1 MDICINNLYNRQI
14 NKNLLQDVFYKLENF
29 DNEKFLCFDVN
40 SSGNLLV
47 ASTKTSLYFFNILS
61 GTLLVQYNYCNEKDH
76 EGNLKINT
84 SKDVNC
90 VNNNSNEGNK
100 KTNEEEDILVKET
113 SKYDNGKEW
122 DNNDEVSQKEGK
134 KFENEEM
141 CNNDKIIINSEN
153 LNNEDPSLSEVNP
166 MNEKRLTNEEILKS
180 DDLKSGDLK
189 SGDLKGG
196 DLKGGDLKSGDLKS
210 GDICDDNENF
220 VCVDKN
226 TYEKSND
233 MNDENFTKSEND
245 DENIINNI
253 NKDDT
258 NVRKCS
264 QLSLDNDCP
273 INGYSIKINNKRKNT
288 PLKEQKIKKVK
299 KRSKQTD
306 KNTNRLGDNPNNT
319 KGKYNDIGPNKKIP
333 EDNSKDE
340 NYYIKKIQ
348 FIKNDEYLLCTSNR
362 YLYIYQICNYPI
374 TRIICIDLLYLC
386 IGIETIISEKLFFP
400 CFFSEYFYFLY
411 KENENKGSKNDGNNG
426 SNGDINKCKDNFDKL
441 KNSDEIKTNFGYNN
455 DDNSND
461 TIGEM
466 GHLKLFEKYY
476 DIYKNL
482 SIKTVRNF
490 EIHDIKCINIKKKK
504 YIDNNNNEK
513 RTIYIIDI
521 ILCLKEQ
528 IPYISRMYVE
538 NKKIN
543 NNKNDIN
550 NRQINNFIIDINQ
563 TFPLIS
569 LDQMNATFQENAGE
583 GNLNTKK
590 DIVCTKGKS
599 KVKKLSSKGLMK
611 NIDDGQENEIIE
623 NEERKDNEREE
634 TIVSGPKID
643 DNKNYVY
650 NFDGCV
656 EKCNGEDG
664 NINKCEKVEK
674 TENCDISM
682 DNNKDDYMHFIM
694 FYENYEKN
702 RKYVKKLK
710 NTCFS
715 VCLYKKKCKRR
726 FKELPTTLNIYD
738 NLDNILKEYIDNENN
753 LKTEET
759 KIFKKHNDY
768 YLFDYSEMGKNDYF
782 KYPSDL
788 LKNNNIFKNIKRYGK
803 LDEKKYY
810 IFVGTHSF
818 ILVFELRYIK
828 NSDIKKANGK
838 KKNNILSNDNVYE
851 QIENISNE
859 VYKEY
864 NNFIKS
870 AGLTICENHL
880 KLKYLFKIYLG
891 IVTPLEIVMREK
903 GNMICVR
910 TSDKVFLYKINYKY
924 NIEHSLPIKNEE
936 HISCADKI
944 EKENYKRE
952 ESIINVNKVN
962 DQINNG
968 KIEKH
973 IYSYIDKIYLYHT
986 IYNPIQKEVHEV
998 CCFSGD
1004 IHQSY
1009 LLVISLKSGLYTL
1022 YIYNLK
1028 DMDFQNAVKVNISA
1042 YKGFKIIKWVKC
1054 YDMLVSLSNASNNIL
1069 VLKNKHLNN
1078 WSFFMSDFELIDSN
1092 IEVIEED
1099 NEFDAIEI
1107 AEPKYANLEDN
1118 IWKYIII
1125 YLNIFIKNK
1134 ICIQNL
1140 IHPACSFPTLYTGYY
1155 KNSPRYFFYE
1165 SSYDFSKENIVCFN
1179 TDMFTAKRDK
1189 KKEKQ
1194 QKKISEI
1201 KNNWEHFINVEN
1213 EKVDI
1218 VKENTNNL
1226 TIVDNSNTVQL
1237 LAPSSMYY
1245 LYYKNIINFSI

>member
-1 MDICINNLYNRQI
+1 MDICINHLYNRQI
-14 NKNLLQDVFYKLENF
+14 NKNILQDVFYKLENI

-47 ASTKTSLYFFNILS
+47 ASTKTSLYFFNILT
-61 GTLLVQYNYCNEKDH
+61 GTLLVQYNYYNEKD
-76 EGNLKINT
+76 
-84 SKDVNC
+84 
-90 VNNNSNEGNK
+90 NEGNK
-100 KTNEEEDILVKET
+100 KTSEEEDILVKEV
-113 SKYDNGKEW
+113 SKYELGKEY

-134 KFENEEM
+134 RLESEEM
-141 CNNDKIIINSEN
+141 SNN
-153 LNNEDPSLSEVNP
+153 
-166 MNEKRLTNEEILKS
+166 
-180 DDLKSGDLK
+180 
-189 SGDLKGG
+189 
-196 DLKGGDLKSGDLKS
+196 
-210 GDICDDNENF
+210 
-220 VCVDKN
+220 DKN

-245 DENIINNI
+245 DENIINNL
-253 NKDDT
+253 NNDDT
-258 NVRKCS
+258 NVNKCG
-264 QLSLDNDCP
+264 QLSVDNDCP
-273 INGYSIKINNKRKNT
+273 ANDYSIKINNKRKHASI
-288 PLKEQKIKKVK
+288 KEQKIKKVK

-306 KNTNRLGDNPNNT
+306 KHANRLGDNPNNT
-319 KGKYNDIGPNKKIP
+319 KGKYNDIGTNKKNP

-348 FIKNDEYLLCTSNR
+348 FIKNDEYLLCISNR
-362 YLYIYQICNYPI
+362 YLHIYKICNYPI
-374 TRIICIDLLYLC
+374 TRIVYIDLLYLC

-400 CFFSEYFYFLY
+400 CFFSEYFYLLY
-411 KENENKGSKNDGNNG
+411 KENENKGPPNDANNG
-426 SNGDINKCKDNFDKL
+426 SNDDINKCKDNFDKL
-441 KNSDEIKTNFGYNN
+441 KNSDEIKTNFAYNN
-455 DDNSND
+455 D
-461 TIGEM
+461 TIEEM
-466 GHLKLFEKYY
+466 DHLKLFEKYY

-482 SIKTVRNF
+482 NIKTVRNF
-490 EIHDIKCINIKKKK
+490 EIHDIKCVNIKKKI
-504 YIDNNNNEK
+504 YIDNNNEK

-538 NKKIN
+538 KKKMN
-543 NNKNDIN
+543 NDKNDIN
-550 NRQINNFIIDINQ
+550 NRYMNNFIIDINQ

-569 LDQMNATFQENAGE
+569 LDQMSATFQESTGE

-590 DIVCTKGKS
+590 DGACTKSKS
-599 KVKKLSSKGLMK
+599 KAKKISGKGLTK
-611 NIDDGQENEIIE
+611 NIDDSQENEIIE
-623 NEERKDNEREE
+623 NDEGKDNEREG
-634 TIVSGPKID
+634 TTVSEAQID
-643 DNKNYVY
+643 DNKNYIY
-650 NFDGCV
+650 NFDEGV
-656 EKCNGEDG
+656 EKCNGEHG

-674 TENCDISM
+674 TESCDINL
-682 DNNKDDYMHFIM
+682 DNTKDDYMHFIM

-753 LKTEET
+753 LKTDEMR
-759 KIFKKHNDY
+759 IFKKYNDY
-768 YLFDYSEMGKNDYF
+768 YLFDYSQMGKNDYF
-782 KYPSDL
+782 KYPCDL

-803 LDEKKYY
+803 LDENKYY
-810 IFVGTHSF
+810 IFVGTHSY

-828 NSDIKKANGK
+828 NSDIKEANGK
-838 KKNNILSNDNVYE
+838 KKNNILSNDNVYG

-859 VYKEY
+859 VYKAY

-870 AGLTICENHL
+870 VGLTICENHL

-924 NIEHSLPIKNEE
+924 NIECSLPVKNKE
-936 HISCADKI
+936 HISCDDKI
-944 EKENYKRE
+944 EKEDCKME
-952 ESIINVNKVN
+952 ESIVNIKANDINKVN
-962 DQINNG
+962 DKINND
-968 KIEKH
+968 KIDKH

-1004 IHQSY
+1004 IQQSY

-1028 DMDFQNAVKVNISA
+1028 HMDFQNAVKVNISA
-1042 YKGFKIIKWVKC
+1042 YKGFKAIKWVKC
-1054 YDMLVSLSNASNNIL
+1054 YDMLVSLSNAGNNIL

-1078 WSFFMSDFELIDSN
+1078 WSFFMPDFELIDSN

-1099 NEFDAIEI
+1099 NEFDTIEI

-1118 IWKYIII
+1118 IWRYIII
-1125 YLNIFIKNK
+1125 YLNIFVKNK

-1140 IHPACSFPTLYTGYY
+1140 IHPSCFFPTLYTGYY
-1155 KNSPRYFFYE
+1155 KNNPRYFFYE

-1179 TDMFTAKRDK
+1179 TDKFTTERDK
-1189 KKEKQ
+1189 KKEKH
-1194 QKKISEI
+1194 QKKFSEI
-1201 KNNWEHFINVEN
+1201 KNNWEHFINTEN
-1213 EKVDI
+1213 EKTDI
-1218 VKENTNNL
+1218 VKENTNDL
-1226 TIVDNSNTVQL
+1226 TIVDNSSTVQL

>member
-1 MDICINNLYNRQI
+1 MDICINHLYNRQI
-14 NKNLLQDVFYKLENF
+14 NKNILQDVFYKLENI
-29 DNEKFLCFDVN
+29 DNEKFLCFDIN

-61 GTLLVQYNYCNEKDH
+61 GTLLIQYNYYNEKD
-76 EGNLKINT
+76 
-84 SKDVNC
+84 
-90 VNNNSNEGNK
+90 NESNK
-100 KTNEEEDILVKET
+100 KANEEEDTLVKEA
-113 SKYDNGKEW
+113 SKYELGKEC
-122 DNNDEVSQKEGK
+122 DNNDEASQKAGK
-134 KFENEEM
+134 RLESEEM
-141 CNNDKIIINSEN
+141 GNNDKIVINSEN
-153 LNNEDPSLSEVNP
+153 SNDEDPSVNKVNP
-166 MNEKRLTNEEILKS
+166 TNEQKFTNGENLKN
-180 DDLKSGDLK
+180 
-189 SGDLKGG
+189 
-196 DLKGGDLKSGDLKS
+196 
-210 GDICDDNENF
+210 GDICDNNENS

-258 NVRKCS
+258 NVKKCG
-264 QLSLDNDCP
+264 QLSVDNDCTA
-273 INGYSIKINNKRKNT
+273 NDYSIKINNKRKHASI
-288 PLKEQKIKKVK
+288 KEQKIKKVK

-306 KNTNRLGDNPNNT
+306 KHANRFGDNPNNT
-319 KGKYNDIGPNKKIP
+319 KGKYNDIGTNKKNP

-348 FIKNDEYLLCTSNR
+348 FIKNDEYLLCISNR
-362 YLYIYQICNYPI
+362 CLHIYKICKYPI

-400 CFFSEYFYFLY
+400 CFFSEYFYLLY
-411 KENENKGSKNDGNNG
+411 KENENKGPKNDANNG
-426 SNGDINKCKDNFDKL
+426 SNDDINKCKDNFDKL
-441 KNSDEIKTNFGYNN
+441 KNSDEIKTDFSYNN
-455 DDNSND
+455 DGSSND
-461 TIGEM
+461 SIGEM
-466 GHLKLFEKYY
+466 DHLKLFEKYH

-490 EIHDIKCINIKKKK
+490 EIHDIKCVNIKKKI
-504 YIDNNNNEK
+504 YIDNNEK

-538 NKKIN
+538 KKKMN
-543 NNKNDIN
+543 NNKNDIT
-550 NRQINNFIIDINQ
+550 NRHINNFIIDINQ

-569 LDQMNATFQENAGE
+569 LDQMSATFQESTGE

-590 DIVCTKGKS
+590 DGACTKSKS
-599 KVKKLSSKGLMK
+599 KVKKISAKGLMK
-611 NIDDGQENEIIE
+611 NIDDSQENEIIE
-623 NEERKDNEREE
+623 NDEGKDNEREGTTASE
-634 TIVSGPKID
+634 PQID
-643 DNKNYVY
+643 DNKNYIY
-650 NFDGCV
+650 NFGGGI
-656 EKCNGEDG
+656 EKCNGEHG

-674 TENCDISM
+674 TEGCDINM
-682 DNNKDDYMHFIM
+682 DNTKDDYMHFIM

-738 NLDNILKEYIDNENN
+738 NLDNILKEYIDSENN

-759 KIFKKHNDY
+759 RIFKKYNDY

-782 KYPSDL
+782 KYPCDL

-803 LDEKKYY
+803 LDENKYY

-828 NSDIKKANGK
+828 NSDIKEANGK
-838 KKNNILSNDNVYE
+838 KQNNLLSNDNVHG
-851 QIENISNE
+851 QIENISRE
-859 VYKEY
+859 VYKAY

-870 AGLTICENHL
+870 VGLTVCENHL

-924 NIEHSLPIKNEE
+924 NIECSLPVKNKE
-936 HISCADKI
+936 HISCDDKL
-944 EKENYKRE
+944 EKEDYKME
-952 ESIINVNKVN
+952 ESIVNIKTNDINKV
-962 DQINNG
+962 DGKINND
-968 KIEKH
+968 KIDKH

-998 CCFSGD
+998 CCFSED

-1028 DMDFQNAVKVNISA
+1028 HMDFQNAVKVNISA
-1042 YKGFKIIKWVKC
+1042 YKGFKAIKWVKC
-1054 YDMLVSLSNASNNIL
+1054 YDMLVSLSNAGNNIL

-1078 WSFFMSDFELIDSN
+1078 WSFFMPDFELIDSN

-1099 NEFDAIEI
+1099 NEFDTIEI

-1140 IHPACSFPTLYTGYY
+1140 IHPSCFFPTLYTGYY

-1179 TDMFTAKRDK
+1179 TDKFTTERDK
-1189 KKEKQ
+1189 KKEKH
-1194 QKKISEI
+1194 QKKIFEI
-1201 KNNWEHFINVEN
+1201 KSNWEHFINAEN
-1213 EKVDI
+1213 EKTDI
-1218 VKENTNNL
+1218 VKENTNDL
-1226 TIVDNSNTVQL
+1226 TIVDNSSTVQL

>member
-1 MDICINNLYNRQI
+1 MDICINHLYNRQI
-14 NKNLLQDVFYKLENF
+14 NKNILQDVFYKLENI

-61 GTLLVQYNYCNEKDH
+61 GTLLIQYNYYNEKD
-76 EGNLKINT
+76 
-84 SKDVNC
+84 
-90 VNNNSNEGNK
+90 NESNK
-100 KTNEEEDILVKET
+100 KTSEEDDTLVKEA
-113 SKYDNGKEW
+113 SKYELGKEC
-122 DNNDEVSQKEGK
+122 DNNDEVSQKAGK
-134 KFENEEM
+134 RLESEEM
-141 CNNDKIIINSEN
+141 SNNDKIVINSEN
-153 LNNEDPSLSEVNP
+153 LNNEDPSVNP
-166 MNEKRLTNEEILKS
+166 TNEKTLTNEENLKN
-180 DDLKSGDLK
+180 
-189 SGDLKGG
+189 
-196 DLKGGDLKSGDLKS
+196 
-210 GDICDDNENF
+210 GDICDNNDNS

-258 NVRKCS
+258 NVNKCG
-264 QLSLDNDCP
+264 QLSVDNDCP
-273 INGYSIKINNKRKNT
+273 VNDNSIKINNKRKHASI
-288 PLKEQKIKKVK
+288 KEQKIKKVK

-306 KNTNRLGDNPNNT
+306 KNANRLGDNPNNT
-319 KGKYNDIGPNKKIP
+319 KGKYNDIGTNKKNP

-348 FIKNDEYLLCTSNR
+348 FIKNDEYLLCISNR
-362 YLYIYQICNYPI
+362 YLHIYKICNYPI
-374 TRIICIDLLYLC
+374 TRIIYIDLLYLC

-400 CFFSEYFYFLY
+400 CFFSEYFYLLY
-411 KENENKGSKNDGNNG
+411 KENENKEPKNDANNG
-426 SNGDINKCKDNFDKL
+426 SNDDINKCKDNFDKL
-441 KNSDEIKTNFGYNN
+441 KNNNEIKTNLAYNN
-455 DDNSND
+455 DGSSND
-461 TIGEM
+461 TISEM
-466 GHLKLFEKYY
+466 DHLKLFEKYY

-490 EIHDIKCINIKKKK
+490 EIHDIKCVNIKKKI
-504 YIDNNNNEK
+504 YIDNNNNNEK

-538 NKKIN
+538 KKKMN

-550 NRQINNFIIDINQ
+550 NRHINNFIIDINQ

-569 LDQMNATFQENAGE
+569 LDQMSATFQESTGE

-590 DIVCTKGKS
+590 DGACTKSKS
-599 KVKKLSSKGLMK
+599 KVKKTSAKGLMK
-611 NIDDGQENEIIE
+611 NIDDSQKNEIIE
-623 NEERKDNEREE
+623 NDGGKDNEREGTTASE
-634 TIVSGPKID
+634 PQID
-643 DNKNYVY
+643 DNKNYIY
-650 NFDGCV
+650 NFDGGV
-656 EKCNGEDG
+656 EKCNEEHG

-674 TENCDISM
+674 TESGDINM
-682 DNNKDDYMHFIM
+682 DNTKDDYMHFIM

-759 KIFKKHNDY
+759 KIFKKYNDY

-782 KYPSDL
+782 KYPCDL
-788 LKNNNIFKNIKRYGK
+788 LKNNNILKNIKRYGK
-803 LDEKKYY
+803 LDENKYY
-810 IFVGTHSF
+810 IFVGTHSY

-828 NSDIKKANGK
+828 NNNIKEANGK
-838 KKNNILSNDNVYE
+838 KQNNILSNDNVYG
-851 QIENISNE
+851 QIENISSE
-859 VYKEY
+859 VYKAY

-870 AGLTICENHL
+870 VGLTVCENHL

-924 NIEHSLPIKNEE
+924 NVECSLPVKNKE
-936 HISCADKI
+936 HISCDDKI
-944 EKENYKRE
+944 EKEDHKME
-952 ESIINVNKVN
+952 ESIVNIKTNDINKVN
-962 DQINNG
+962 DKINND
-968 KIEKH
+968 KIDKH

-1028 DMDFQNAVKVNISA
+1028 HMDFQNAVKVNISA
-1042 YKGFKIIKWVKC
+1042 YKGFKAIKWVKC
-1054 YDMLVSLSNASNNIL
+1054 YDMLVSLSNAGNNIL

-1078 WSFFMSDFELIDSN
+1078 WSFFMPDFELIDSN

-1099 NEFDAIEI
+1099 NEFDTIEI

-1140 IHPACSFPTLYTGYY
+1140 IHPSCFFPTLYTGYY

-1179 TDMFTAKRDK
+1179 TDKFTTERDK
-1189 KKEKQ
+1189 KKEKY
-1194 QKKISEI
+1194 QKKIFEI
-1201 KNNWEHFINVEN
+1201 KNNWEHFINAEN
-1213 EKVDI
+1213 EKTDI
-1218 VKENTNNL
+1218 VKENTNDL
-1226 TIVDNSNTVQL
+1226 TIVDNSSTVEL

>member
-1 MDICINNLYNRQI
+1 MDICINHLYNRQI

-61 GTLLVQYNYCNEKDH
+61 GTLLVQYNYYNEKDN
-76 EGNLKINT
+76 EGNLKIDIP
-84 SKDVNC
+84 KDVNC
-90 VNNNSNEGNK
+90 VNNNECNK
-100 KTNEEEDILVKET
+100 KTDGEEDILVKET
-113 SKYDNGKEW
+113 SKYDHDKEC
-122 DNNDEVSQKEGK
+122 DNNDGVSQKAEK
-134 KFENEEM
+134 KLENEEI

-153 LNNEDPSLSEVNP
+153 SNNEDPSVNEVNP
-166 MNEKRLTNEEILKS
+166 MNKKRFTNEEILKS
-180 DDLKSGDLK
+180 GDLK
-189 SGDLKGG
+189 NGN
-196 DLKGGDLKSGDLKS
+196 
-210 GDICDDNENF
+210 ICDNDENF

-226 TYEKSND
+226 AYEKSND
-233 MNDENFTKSEND
+233 IN

-253 NKDDT
+253 NKDDE
-258 NVRKCS
+258 NVKKCS
-264 QLSLDNDCP
+264 QLSVDNDCP
-273 INGYSIKINNKRKNT
+273 INDYSLKINNKRKHAS
-288 PLKEQKIKKVK
+288 LKEQKIKKVK

-306 KNTNRLGDNPNNT
+306 KHGNRLGDNPNNT
-319 KGKYNDIGPNKKIP
+319 KGKHNDIGTNKKNT
-333 EDNSKDE
+333 EDNLKDE

-348 FIKNDEYLLCTSNR
+348 FIKNDEYLLCISNR
-362 YLYIYQICNYPI
+362 YLYIYKICNYPI

-411 KENENKGSKNDGNNG
+411 KENENKGPPNDANNG
-426 SNGDINKCKDNFDKL
+426 SNDDINKRKDNFDKL
-441 KNSDEIKTNFGYNN
+441 KNSDEIKTNLEYNN
-455 DDNSND
+455 DVSSND

-466 GHLKLFEKYY
+466 SHSKLFEKYY

-490 EIHDIKCINIKKKK
+490 EIHDIKCINIKKKI
-504 YIDNNNNEK
+504 YIDKNNEK
-513 RTIYIIDI
+513 RTIYIIDT

-538 NKKIN
+538 KKKIN
-543 NNKNDIN
+543 INKNDIN
-550 NRQINNFIIDINQ
+550 NRHINNFIIDINQ
-563 TFPLIS
+563 TFPLVS
-569 LDQMNATFQENAGE
+569 LGQMNATFQENVGE

-590 DIVCTKGKS
+590 DIVCTKSKL
-599 KVKKLSSKGLMK
+599 KVKKLSSKGLIK
-611 NIDDGQENEIIE
+611 NIDDSQENEIIE
-623 NEERKDNEREE
+623 NEEGKDNEREG
-634 TIVSGPKID
+634 TIVSEPQID
-643 DNKNYVY
+643 DNKNYIC
-650 NFDGCV
+650 NFDGYV
-656 EKCNGEDG
+656 EKCNGEHG
-664 NINKCEKVEK
+664 SMNKCEKVEK
-674 TENCDISM
+674 PENCDINM
-682 DNNKDDYMHFIM
+682 DNTKDEYMHFIM

-715 VCLYKKKCKRR
+715 ICLYKKKCKRR
-726 FKELPTTLNIYD
+726 FKELPTTLNIYG

-759 KIFKKHNDY
+759 KIFKKYNGY

-782 KYPSDL
+782 KYPCDL
-788 LKNNNIFKNIKRYGK
+788 LKNNNIFKNIKRYEN
-803 LDEKKYY
+803 LDKNKYY

-828 NSDIKKANGK
+828 NSNIKEANGR

-851 QIENISNE
+851 QIENISSE

-864 NNFIKS
+864 NNFIKNV
-870 AGLTICENHL
+870 GLTIYERHL

-924 NIEHSLPIKNEE
+924 NIECSLPIKNKE
-936 HISCADKI
+936 HISCTDKI
-944 EKENYKRE
+944 EKDDNKRE
-952 ESIINVNKVN
+952 ESIINIKKNDINKVD
-962 DQINNG
+962 DQINND
-968 KIEKH
+968 KIEKR
-973 IYSYIDKIYLYHT
+973 IYSYIDKMRLYHT

-1028 DMDFQNAVKVNISA
+1028 NMDFQNAVKVNISA
-1042 YKGFKIIKWVKC
+1042 YKGFKTIKWVKC
-1054 YDMLVSLSNASNNIL
+1054 YDMLVSLSNAGNNIL

-1140 IHPACSFPTLYTGYY
+1140 VHPSCSFPTLYTGYY

-1165 SSYDFSKENIVCFN
+1165 SSYDFSKGNIICFN
-1179 TDMFTAKRDK
+1179 TDMFTGERDK

-1194 QKKISEI
+1194 QKKNFEI
-1201 KNNWEHFINVEN
+1201 KNNWEHFINAEN
-1213 EKVDI
+1213 EKI
-1218 VKENTNNL
+1218 YSVKENTNDL
-1226 TIVDNSNTVQL
+1226 TIVDNSSTVQL